1 MRIVVYGIGAVGG
14 TIAARVALTGGE
26 VVGIA
31 RGKMLDAIKANGG
44 LKFTTANGVETT
56 KFSCYADPSEFELR
70 SDDAILLTVKSQDT
84 DGALQRLRAAGAY
97 EQPVVCAQN
106 GVANERTS
114 LRHFPNIYGMTVMMP
129 AQYSTPG
136 EVEAF
141 GQPKYGLFDIG
152 RYPNGEDE
160 FTKEFSRILAAAGFD
175 CLSDPDV
182 MKNKYGKLLINVGN
196 VVGAA
201 FGTDAR
207 LGHWYD
213 AARKEAEEVYTAA
226 GIPFGDVDYNIPR
239 RELMKS
245 VSIPGVGR
253 SGSSSLQSLLRG
265 AGSIETDFLNGEI
278 VLLGRLHGVSTPVN
292 AALCRVAWRMVREGI
307 KPGAFPEA
315 EFGAA
320 LAVSKP

>member
-14 TIAARVALTGGE
+14 TIAARLAMTGND

-44 LKFTTANGVETT
+44 LKFTSAQGVETA
-56 KFSCYADPSEFELR
+56 KFNCYAGPGEFELR
-70 SDDAILLTVKSQDT
+70 PDDAILLTVKSQDT
-84 DGALQRLRAAGAY
+84 DGAIEQLRAAGVC

-114 LRHFPNIYGMTVMMP
+114 LRYFPNTYGMTIMMP

-141 GQPKYGLFDIG
+141 GQPKFGLFDVG
-152 RYPNGEDE
+152 RYPTGEDN
-160 FTKEFSRILAAAGFD
+160 FTREFSSIVAAAGFD

-182 MKNKYGKLLINVGN
+182 MKNKYGKLLINVGK

-201 FGTDAR
+201 FGTDTR
-207 LGHWYD
+207 HGQRYE
-213 AARKEAEEVYTAA
+213 AARKEAEAVYTAA
-226 GIPFGDVDYNIPR
+226 GIGFGDVDYNIPR
-239 RELMKS
+239 RELMKT
-245 VSIPGVGR
+245 VSIPGVDR

-265 AGSIETDFLNGEI
+265 AGSIETDYLNGEI
-278 VLLGRLHGVSTPVN
+278 VLLGRLHGVPTPVN
-292 AALCRVAWRMVREGI
+292 AALCQVAWRMIQDGI

-315 EFGAA
+315 DFEAMLERREA
-320 LAVSKP
+320 

>member
-14 TIAARVALTGGE
+14 TVAARLALTGGE
-26 VVGIA
+26 VIGIA
-31 RGKMLDAIKANGG
+31 RGKMLAAIRANDG
-44 LKFTTANGVETT
+44 LKFSTAKGTELA
-56 KFSCYADPSEFELR
+56 KFKCYEDPSEFELR
-70 SDDAILLTVKSQDT
+70 HDDAILLTVKSQDT
-84 DGALQRLRAAGAY
+84 DGALERLRAAGAY
-97 EQPVVCAQN
+97 RQPVVCAQN

-114 LRHFPNIYGMTVMMP
+114 LRHFPNTYGMTVMMP

-141 GQPKYGLFDIG
+141 GQPKYGLFDVG
-152 RYPNGEDE
+152 RYPFGEDK
-160 FTKEFSRILAAAGFD
+160 FTSEFSGILMSAGFD

-201 FGTDAR
+201 FGPDAR
-207 LGHWYD
+207 FGQWYD
-213 AARKEAEEVYTAA
+213 AARKEAEEVYSAA
-226 GIPFGDVDYNIPR
+226 GIAFGDVDYNSPR
-239 RELMKS
+239 RELMKAS
-245 VSIPGVGR
+245 SIPGVER

-278 VLLGRLHGVSTPVN
+278 VLLGRLHGVSTPIN
-292 AALCRVAWRMVREGI
+292 ATLCQVAWRMIHEGI

-315 EFGAA
+315 DFGAA
-320 LAVSKP
+320 LALNRA